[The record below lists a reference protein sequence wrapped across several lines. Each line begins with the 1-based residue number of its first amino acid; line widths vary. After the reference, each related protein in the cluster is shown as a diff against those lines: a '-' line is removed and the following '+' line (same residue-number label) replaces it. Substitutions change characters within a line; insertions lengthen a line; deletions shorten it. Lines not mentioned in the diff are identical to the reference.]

1 MNNARDDRQKRQ
13 DENDDQRNHPRIHI
27 LSVSGVVFGFCLLVG
42 RCEKKNQRNRSSRW
56 LLRDWTET
64 PAAGGAHCTVTAR
77 ACGLHS
83 HRDQLPGQLLYIWIL
98 SKVAVSKLP
107 GRTASVWPNLVR
119 KKKKF
124 RKNLDCI
131 FLLVV
136 ISIIFNKRS
145 TKLGERRDTRN
156 GKKHKGESERDSH
169 IFLT

>member
-1 MNNARDDRQKRQ
+1 MIVEKEMMNNARDDRQKRQ

-119 KKKKF
+119 KKKKVSKKSWLYF
-124 RKNLDCI
+124 FVGGD
-131 FLLVV
+131 
-136 ISIIFNKRS
+136 FN
-145 TKLGERRDTRN
+145 
-156 GKKHKGESERDSH
+156 H
-169 IFLT
+169 I